1 MRPEGPAMASD
12 EGFVSD
18 EWDEEMMVEVRKFGL
33 EHALAVHQGRGAAN
47 VDLGAVFKDADRIVG
62 YVLGELNP

>member
-1 MRPEGPAMASD
+1 MASD
-12 EGFVSD
+12 DFTPSD
-18 EWDEEMMVEVRKFGL
+18 EWDEDVMVEVRKFGL
-33 EHALAVHQGRGAAN
+33 EHALAVHQGKNAAG